1 MTNNN
6 ELPTSEKDY
15 KKVIAFWGVGSVGKT
30 TMALTFAQTLARIS
44 DLKVGLLD
52 FAVITP
58 SIHLFL
64 DTEDQESMI
73 EFVLKSW
80 QDNFSY
86 KDILEENAFRTK
98 DVPNLLYWTGLTKH
112 PELIE
117 KLGLNQAKSIISE
130 LSEIVDILFIDV
142 QSDTLIIPTDISL
155 KMATDVIAIVDQN
168 RNVIENT
175 AKWLNNLYVRQVGI
189 NKFHLLINQYSDKA
203 MYTKEKIE
211 KNLGVPLIGT
221 IPAIPK
227 VKYDN
232 LTVTLDSLLKYREIA
247 DHVKEALLK
256 LHKEIP
262 LKKKGAKR
270 FRLFS
275 FSNKKDSDSI

>member
-1 MTNNN
+1 MTRDN
-6 ELPTSEKDY
+6 ELQLTENGY
-15 KKVIAFWGVGSVGKT
+15 KKIITFWGVGSVGKT
-30 TMALTFAQTLARIS
+30 TMALTFAQTFAKIA

-52 FAVITP
+52 FAVLTP

-64 DTEDQESMI
+64 DTEDQESTI

-86 KDILEENAFRTK
+86 KDILEENAIKTE
-98 DVPNLLYWTGLTKH
+98 DIPNLLYWTGLTKH

-117 KLGLNQAKSIISE
+117 KLGPNQAKKIISD
-130 LSEIVDILFIDV
+130 LSEIVDVLIIDV
-142 QSDTLIIPTDISL
+142 QSDTLIIPTDIAL
-155 KMATDVIAIVDQN
+155 KMATDVIVVVDQN

-175 AKWLNNLYVRQVGI
+175 AKWLNNLSVRQVGI
-189 NKFHLLINQYSDKA
+189 NKFHLLINQYSNKA

-211 KNLGVPLIGT
+211 KNLGLPLLGT

-232 LTVTLDSLLKYREIA
+232 LTVTLDSLLKYREVS
-247 DHVKEALLK
+247 DHVKKASFK

-275 FSNKKDSDSI
+275 FSNKKDGD

>member
-1 MTNNN
+1 MIRNN
-6 ELPTSEKDY
+6 ELQLTEIGY
-15 KKVIAFWGVGSVGKT
+15 KKIVTFWGVGSVGKT
-30 TMALTFAQTLARIS
+30 TMALTFAQTLAKIA

-64 DTEDQESMI
+64 DTEDQESTI
-73 EFVLKSW
+73 KLVLKSW

-86 KDILEENAFRTK
+86 KDILEENAFRTE
-98 DVPNLLYWTGLTKH
+98 DIPNLLYWTGLTKH

-117 KLGLNQAKSIISE
+117 KLGPNQAKTIIFE
-130 LSEIVDILFIDV
+130 LSEIVDVLFIDV
-142 QSDTLIIPTDISL
+142 QSDTLIIPTDIAL
-155 KMATDVIAIVDQN
+155 KMATDVIVVVDQN

-203 MYTKEKIE
+203 MYTKVKIE
-211 KNLGVPLIGT
+211 NNLGLPLLGT
-221 IPAIPK
+221 IPAISK

-256 LHKEIP
+256 LHKKIP
-262 LKKKGAKR
+262 FKKKGAKR